1 MIDKVTS
8 FELKL
13 ALLEYYRFERQWIAV
28 DEFMGADVIVDTGT
42 EIIEIEVKMVKNDL
56 VNGERQKKLK
66 HLNYAQ
72 GKQHRRCHPNK
83 FLFCVPVKLREV
95 AEEMVAELNPKYG
108 VIIFDDRW
116 LLGDLSRGYHSLFLS
131 DYLCTVERA
140 QKLHKGYPLKQQQRI
155 AKRCSSKLITQMQN
169 KYTEKVT
176 C

>member
-56 VNGERQKKLK
+56 VNGERQKRLK
-66 HLNYAQ
+66 HINYAQ
-72 GKQHRRCHPNK
+72 GRKYRWCHPNK

-108 VIIFDDRW
+108 VIVFYDEQ
-116 LLGDLSRGYHSLFLS
+116 LLNHLARGYRAPMLC
-131 DYLCTVERA
+131 DYLSVIKRA
-140 QKLHKGYPLKQQQRI
+140 QKLHTGYPLKQQRRI

-169 KYTEKVT
+169 KYKEKVT